1 MDPLSA
7 LSDSLAALAAK
18 ASSRLFH
25 VPSPLGGRTA
35 LGFDGRRLLVPAFR
49 AEEGEELE
57 ILAPGGKPVKAKVAG
72 FDPRRGLAVLALET
86 PIPGSAWAPMKG
98 LPALGSLV
106 LAAAY
111 PSPEGPETRL
121 DAIRCA
127 SAKEGDAAY
136 LQTDGTP
143 YPGFSGA
150 ALVAPAG
157 ELAGFVVS
165 DMPGNDGLAIPA
177 ANAAALVEAIIARGF
192 PGRAW
197 LGVSTIPVEAP
208 ANWKKVSGDDRDVA
222 LLVVGMEAGSP
233 ADEAGLMV
241 GDILLSIGGAPLS
254 RPEDLRA
261 ALDAALPGT
270 ALAVAAF
277 RGGNK
282 IELSVIPSRA
292 PADGMDSGG
301 RHRRHGGYSGQ
312 HGWGGD
318 PGKWA
323 RGSWRRG
330 GGGAWGCCGDR

>member
-25 VPSPLGGRTA
+25 VPSPVGGRTA
-35 LGFDGRRLLVPAFR
+35 LGFDGKRLLVPAFQ

-57 ILAPGGKPVKAKVAG
+57 ILAPGGKPAKAKVAG

-86 PIPGSAWAPMKG
+86 PLPESAWAPMKG

-121 DAIRCA
+121 DAIRCVG
-127 SAKEGDAAY
+127 AKEGDAAY
-136 LQTDGTP
+136 LQTDGSP

-150 ALVAPAG
+150 ALVTPAG

-165 DMPGNDGLAIPA
+165 DTPGNDGLAIPA

-192 PGRAW
+192 SGRAW

-208 ANWKKVSGDDRDVA
+208 ENLKKISGDERDVA

-241 GDILLSIGGAPLS
+241 GDILLAIGGAALS

-261 ALDAALPGT
+261 SMDAAVPGV
-270 ALAVAAF
+270 AIAIAAF

-282 IELSVIPSRA
+282 VELSVVPSRA
-292 PADGMDSGG
+292 PADGMDSGE
-301 RHRRHGGYSGQ
+301 RHHHHGGH
-312 HGWGGD
+312 HGWVGD
-318 PGKWA
+318 RGKWA
-323 RGSWRRG
+323 RGAWRRG